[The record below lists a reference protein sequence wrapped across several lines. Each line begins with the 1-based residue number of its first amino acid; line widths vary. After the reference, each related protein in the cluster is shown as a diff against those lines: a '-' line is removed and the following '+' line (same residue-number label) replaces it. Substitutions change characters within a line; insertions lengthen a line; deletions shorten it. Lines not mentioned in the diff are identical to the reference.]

1 MTFASPARGDIMAG
15 YIMDNILS
23 DEELDEARD
32 LAASL
37 GFYTVFQMYNI
48 FDLERSDI
56 PKEDNSGFTNTLMK
70 YSKQGYSSGSYFL
83 KYRKG
88 SFTRLH
94 HDHSTDLTIVT
105 LLDDKDLVGG
115 HSIVMAMYDARSRP
129 ADQTCVRSE
138 GEEDRPPYGHEIIPD
153 ILPVKVGESLVYG
166 PDLKHGVSKVYE
178 GERLV
183 LVSWYNNIKVS

>member
-1 MTFASPARGDIMAG
+1 LTIANVLRAKDKIMAG

-37 GFYTVFQMYNI
+37 GFHTVFQMYNI

-56 PKEDNSGFTNTLMK
+56 PEEDNSGFTNTLMK
-70 YSKQGYSSGSYFL
+70 YSKHDYSRGSYFL

-94 HDHSTDLTIVT
+94 HDHETDLTIVT

-115 HSIVMAMYDARSRP
+115 YSIVMDTYDARSRP
-129 ADQTCVRSE
+129 RDQVCQR
-138 GEEDRPPYGHEIIPD
+138 GGYRPPYGDEIIPD
-153 ILPVKVGESLVYG
+153 ILPVKVGESLCYG

-183 LVSWYNNIKVS
+183 LVSWYKNSRKED

>member
-1 MTFASPARGDIMAG
+1 MAG

-37 GFYTVFQMYNI
+37 DFYSVFQMYNI
-48 FDLERSDI
+48 FHLDRADI
-56 PKEDNSGFTNTLMK
+56 PKEDTSGFTNTLMK
-70 YSKQGYSSGSYFL
+70 YSKHDTGVGSYFL
-83 KYRKG
+83 RYKEG

-94 HDHSTDLTIVT
+94 HDNDTDLTIVT

-115 HSIVMAMYDARSRP
+115 HSIVMGTYDARSRP
-129 ADQTCVRSE
+129 ADQTCNRGSE
-138 GEEDRPPYGHEIIPD
+138 ENHPPYGHEIIPD
-153 ILPVKVGESLVYG
+153 ILPVKVGESLCYG
-166 PDLKHGVSKVYE
+166 SDLKHGVSMVYG

-183 LVSWYNNIKVS
+183 LVSWYKNNSKED

>member
-1 MTFASPARGDIMAG
+1 MAG

-37 GFYTVFQMYNI
+37 DFYSVFQMYNI
-48 FDLERSDI
+48 FHLDRADI
-56 PKEDNSGFTNTLMK
+56 PKEDTSGFTNTLMK
-70 YSKQGYSSGSYFL
+70 YSKHDTGVGSYFL
-83 KYRKG
+83 RYKEG

-94 HDHSTDLTIVT
+94 HDNDTDLTVVT
-105 LLDDKDLVGG
+105 LLEDKDLVGG
-115 HSIVMAMYDARSRP
+115 YSIVMGRYDERDRP
-129 ADQTCVRSE
+129 AHLYCKRHDR
-138 GEEDRPPYGHEIIPD
+138 EDKNPPYGHEIIPD

-166 PDLKHGVSKVYE
+166 PDLQHGVSKVYG

-183 LVSWYNNIKVS
+183 LVSWYRNKQKVAT